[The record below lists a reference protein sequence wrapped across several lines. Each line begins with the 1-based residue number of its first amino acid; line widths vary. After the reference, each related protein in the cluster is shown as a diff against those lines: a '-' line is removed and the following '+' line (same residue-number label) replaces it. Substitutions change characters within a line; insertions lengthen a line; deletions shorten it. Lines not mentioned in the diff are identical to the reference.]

1 MWFGKGVV
9 VRGRER
15 GGGETAGPWP
25 SGASPPSAVTTP
37 LAHSD
42 SLRRLLEILPLQE
55 LLPPTARGRDLFRP
69 WAARPAKAAP
79 LPVSRSSV
87 HRGACCCCSRHLSCP
102 LLSPPASCPPTL
114 SLSPRAQTPPTS
126 CSLHVLRACHCLL
139 ALLRRCQ
146 PLDHLAGL
154 CPGTCVGTVPSHPPC
169 PQGGLLYLRASSV
182 WLRPRHASPCTR
194 LELTLP
200 FYSTAPPPAMHPG
213 LRLAFLALLAS

>member
-79 LPVSRSSV
+79 LPAARSATTS
-87 HRGACCCCSRHLSCP
+87 SHLRASASAP
-102 LLSPPASCPPTL
+102 WYASSSPTSLLRASWRLSLLLSPFNSRKTLGRPAPCPVPRTRT
-114 SLSPRAQTPPTS
+114 PRAHVTVAAAVAAGDDAASAAAAEADDAERPTPPMLPLMPRGT
-126 CSLHVLRACHCLL
+126 A
-139 ALLRRCQ
+139 RRRRG
-146 PLDHLAGL
+146 DADAG
-154 CPGTCVGTVPSHPPC
+154 VGWV
-169 PQGGLLYLRASSV
+169 YSV
-182 WLRPRHASPCTR
+182 
-194 LELTLP
+194 
-200 FYSTAPPPAMHPG
+200 
-213 LRLAFLALLAS
+213 